1 MTNLT
6 PEAPLPYIVTRQHD
20 WPSGRRRIEIAVGV
34 EAISPDALAYVQHAD
49 GTPRYPQEWSQHTN
63 PLVAVQAA
71 IRLQTALY
79 RAGDGYWPLVLSS
92 SAVVQAHPIRRR
104 AARRWALRV
113 RAQRATLP
121 PQGESA

>member
-1 MTNLT
+1 MAD
-6 PEAPLPYIVTRQHD
+6 PDSPLPYIVTRQHD

-34 EAISPDALAYVQHAD
+34 EAISPDALARLQHAD
-49 GTPRYPQEWSQHTN
+49 GTPRYPQEWSQHPD

-79 RAGDGYWPLVLSS
+79 RDGAGYWPLVLSS

-113 RAQRATLP
+113 HVGHTTLP
-121 PQGESA
+121 LQGESA